1 MGTGEADTPTK
12 SLKSSSTQAY
22 YNPSGSTPVPP
33 PGYFHSSVAS
43 SSQGP
48 QYMWS
53 TQMMPPY
60 GTPPPFVTVYP
71 HGGIY
76 PHPSIPPVAAA
87 SSAEVEGKSV
97 ECKDGNTVK
106 RSKGSL
112 GSLNMLTGKNNDIGK
127 ASGVSGND
135 ASSQSGDSGT
145 EVSSEGSDAN
155 SENLLDSVAPSSNEE
170 SCAIPHIFK
179 VQPAPLENYLISIEP
194 SGPTFHRNKGFTAY
208 AMSRSI
214 FSECVHIMRLTAE
227 NGQNGSSVGGT
238 SSEIANAS
246 ATPTVLNQTMPLIS
260 VPSGGFPGPT
270 TNLNIGMDYWGGTS
284 ASPISTRRNKLPIM
298 PALGAIVPSNR
309 AASRD
314 GVPSEIW
321 VLDEKELKRQRRKQ
335 SNRESARRSRLRKQ
349 AECEELAQRVGIL
362 NDENASLKDELA
374 NLREECEKL
383 ASENA
388 SLTERLQK
396 TKVEESA
403 NGPPNTN
410 SKTDRGH

>member
-1 MGTGEADTPTK
+1 MGTGEADAPTK

-22 YNPSGSTPVPP
+22 YNSSGSAPVPP

-53 TQMMPPY
+53 TQGSHPYAPYAMP
-60 GTPPPFVTVYP
+60 TPSEPVEA
-71 HGGIY
+71 
-76 PHPSIPPVAAA
+76 SVAAA

-145 EVSSEGSDAN
+145 EGSSEGSDAN
-155 SENLLDSVAPSSNEE
+155 SQNGS
-170 SCAIPHIFK
+170 
-179 VQPAPLENYLISIEP
+179 QPMQCQDQVSLN
-194 SGPTFHRNKGFTAY
+194 
-208 AMSRSI
+208 
-214 FSECVHIMRLTAE
+214 AE
-227 NGQNGSSVGGT
+227 NGQNGSLVGGT

-246 ATPTVLNQTMPLIS
+246 ATPTVLNQTMSLMS
-260 VPSGGFPGPT
+260 VPSGGFPGPA

-284 ASPISTRRNKLPIM
+284 PSPISTRRNKLPIM
-298 PALGAIVPSNR
+298 PASGAIVPSNR

-321 VLDEKELKRQRRKQ
+321 NEKELKRQRRKQ

-388 SLTERLQK
+388 SLTQ
-396 TKVEESA
+396 SI
-403 NGPPNTN
+403 PPQVLIPLW
-410 SKTDRGH
+410 